1 MQPKFARGIL
11 LGLAL
16 MTLIVTR
23 CTGSP
28 ALHAAPDLG
37 VMTDADFKV
46 VDLLP
51 SGPALAA
58 GVQVG
63 DVLLDLT
70 WIPSDARVVLP
81 PPDIVYVDPGGFM
94 VDPMGNPY
102 VDATGRRLTLEE
114 ASGAPGPPRPREG
127 GAVQSS
133 PLPTPT
139 PILTPTV
146 VQPISVLVLPGNRPY
161 QPPVGPRAADVI
173 EKDTV
178 SFTAENTRRIHGLAA
193 YGVPLKLRIQRGD
206 QVMELTITPTDP
218 ASRYVEPPPGAP
230 TPTPISSAHY
240 F

>member
-102 VDATGRRLTLEE
+102 VDATGRRLTLDE
-114 ASGAPGPPRPREG
+114 AFGAPGPP
-127 GAVQSS
+127 S
-133 PLPTPT
+133 PLDGGNMQPSPLTTPR
-139 PILTPTV
+139 PTV
-146 VQPISVLVLPGNRPY
+146 VPPISVLVLPGNRPY
-161 QPPVGPRAADVI
+161 QPVGPLAADVI

-178 SFTAENTRRIHGLAA
+178 PFTAENARRIRGLAT
-193 YGVPLKLRIQRGD
+193 YGVPLKLRVQRGD
-206 QVMELTITPTDP
+206 QVLEFTITPTYP